1 MAIVLWFMC
10 LKFKFVCLIH
20 LGMLECFMIRETKS
34 PGGFQGLCSAA
45 ALGFL
50 AIGHVLWNHRI
61 SFNVGFAGPQ

>member
-1 MAIVLWFMC
+1 
-10 LKFKFVCLIH
+10 
-20 LGMLECFMIRETKS
+20 MIRETKS